1 MPAKLVT
8 MKIGSGGATDQ
19 IIRLETRIVN
29 IEYLLRLPGVSEE
42 QKTRLMPLLIE
53 AETELLSAY
62 DIFELPLSA

>member
-8 MKIGSGGATDQ
+8 MKIGSGWATDQ